1 MNKPFKITSFIFG
14 LVALFVAIQAM
25 YSHKYASAKA
35 LANEYE
41 SVSVGQMKKDLEC
54 LALNIYR
61 EGGYE
66 PIEGRIAIAQVTL
79 NRVASPEFP
88 NDICGV
94 VYQKNKV
101 VSKVVCQF
109 SWYCDTAHRNRPIN
123 EKAYQESYE
132 VAKKVYLEGFRLDGL
147 KDALYYHADYVNPR
161 WKLERINQIGTHIFY
176 RPKGEDHPK
185 LAGI

>member
-1 MNKPFKITSFIFG
+1 MYKPFRLTSILFG
-14 LVALFVAIQAM
+14 LVLVVMVVQVL
-25 YSHKYASAKA
+25 YEHKYASAMIR
-35 LANEYE
+35 NSDYE
-41 SVSVGQMKKDLEC
+41 AVKVAQLRKDLDC

-66 PIEGRIAIAQVTL
+66 PVEGRIAIAQVTM
-79 NRVASPEFP
+79 NRVASSDFP

-109 SWYCDTAHRNRPIN
+109 SWYCDSKHRNRPVN
-123 EKAYQESYE
+123 PEAYAESYE

-147 KDALYYHADYVNPR
+147 KEALYYHADYVKPR
-161 WKLERINQIGTHIFY
+161 WKLERIGKIGTHIFY
-176 RPKGEDHPK
+176 KPKGEDHPK